1 MLGFRPNLFTQV
13 LAFLY
18 RQALYP
24 LLYIDCDDL
33 SQKERRISM
42 PKENKNKT
50 KDAKSLMDDFI
61 KLKKTENRT
70 EQQEKMFQETLS
82 KMAER
87 KSRPAG

>member
-1 MLGFRPNLFTQV
+1 
-13 LAFLY
+13 
-18 RQALYP
+18 
-24 LLYIDCDDL
+24 
-33 SQKERRISM
+33 M

-82 KMAER
+82 KMAEEN
-87 KSRPAG
+87 PALLAEIIQSWLKQ